1 MHQYT
6 PFINTS
12 AYFMQKYGDSLDL
25 ADNKVSPIYLCNL
38 KMHGIYA
45 FNSCQSIS
53 YHYCFVSNT
62 NVYWNCSSSLHY
74 DEIFYWFFLYFL
86 KFITVAYKPYKHAIM
101 FLINYFFRVKFAYN
115 ENGRDVLKKIEIG
128 INFSAHSIIQCT
140 RNLHSVIFQYYI
152 L

>member
-62 NVYWNCSSSLHY
+62 NVYWNYSSSLHY

-101 FLINYFFRVKFAYN
+101 FLINFFSGQIRLQWEWK
-115 ENGRDVLKKIEIG
+115 RRIKKDK
-128 INFSAHSIIQCT
+128 NRYQLFSALNNTMYS
-140 RNLHSVIFQYYI
+140 
-152 L
+152 